1 MIASPL
7 RSERLVIDRLVP
19 DDSAA
24 LVAYK
29 NDPAVAEYQ
38 SWPMPFTDDDARRLI
53 TSDQLA
59 IRAGD
64 VLVGDLMVAAVAGIE
79 HALEIGITIAPGAQG
94 AGYASEAVRTV
105 AAAMFG
111 DARVRKLIAYV
122 DVDNAASLRLF
133 DRVGFRREGLLRES
147 FEQTGG
153 RFVDE
158 VLFGLT
164 RTEWSRPE
172 GDFDVIA
179 FDADDT
185 LWQSEDSFHASEK
198 LFVDLIRPF
207 VDDGI
212 DVKAALTAVE
222 RKNLSVFGYGVRA
235 FGLSMVETATSLAGD
250 RLPIAIAAELVEIT
264 RRMLTEPVHLLPGV
278 GSVLEQVG
286 ASHRLVLITKGDLI
300 HQTHKVEASGLAHH
314 FERIEIV
321 REKDPDVYARIVTQ
335 LGVPPQRFCMV
346 GNSVRSDVLPVLA
359 IGASAVHVPYH
370 LLWDL
375 EEAPQDHGHT
385 FAELAS
391 LADFPAWLTASTT
404 VPAP

>member
-1 MIASPL
+1 VISSPL
-7 RSERLVIDRLVP
+7 RSERLVIDRLVAT
-19 DDSAA
+19 DLAA

-38 SWPMPFTDDDARRLI
+38 SWPMPFTDGDASALI
-53 TSDQLA
+53 ASDQLGV
-59 IRAGD
+59 RAGSD
-64 VLVGDLMVAAVAGIE
+64 LVGDLMMAAVAGTD
-79 HALEIGITIAPGAQG
+79 HAFEIGVTIAPGAQG
-94 AGYASEAVRTV
+94 RGYASEAVRTV
-105 AAAMFG
+105 AEAMFA

-122 DVDNAASLRLF
+122 DVDNKASLRLF

-164 RTEWSRPE
+164 RTEWSRADS
-172 GDFDVIA
+172 DFDVIA

-185 LWQSEDSFHASEK
+185 LWQSEDSFHVSERV
-198 LFVDLIRPF
+198 FIDLITPY

-222 RKNLSVFGYGVRA
+222 RKNLGVFGYGVRA

-250 RLPIAIAAELVEIT
+250 RLPIAVAAELVEIT

-286 ASHRLVLITKGDLI
+286 DGHRLVLITKGDLI

-321 REKDPDVYARIVTQ
+321 LEKDPSVYARIVTE
-335 LGVPPQRFCMV
+335 LGVPPRRFCMV
-346 GNSVRSDVLPVLA
+346 GNSVRSDILPVLA

-391 LADFPAWLTASTT
+391 LTDLPAWLTASTT
-404 VPAP
+404 APMP

>member
-133 DRVGFRREGLLRES
+133 DRVGFRREGLLRNRS
-147 FEQTGG
+147 
-153 RFVDE
+153 
-158 VLFGLT
+158 
-164 RTEWSRPE
+164 SRP
-172 GDFDVIA
+172 A
-179 FDADDT
+179 A
-185 LWQSEDSFHASEK
+185 AS
-198 LFVDLIRPF
+198 
-207 VDDGI
+207 
-212 DVKAALTAVE
+212 
-222 RKNLSVFGYGVRA
+222 S
-235 FGLSMVETATSLAGD
+235 
-250 RLPIAIAAELVEIT
+250 T
-264 RRMLTEPVHLLPGV
+264 R
-278 GSVLEQVG
+278 
-286 ASHRLVLITKGDLI
+286 
-300 HQTHKVEASGLAHH
+300 
-314 FERIEIV
+314 
-321 REKDPDVYARIVTQ
+321 
-335 LGVPPQRFCMV
+335 CC
-346 GNSVRSDVLPVLA
+346 
-359 IGASAVHVPYH
+359 SA
-370 LLWDL
+370 
-375 EEAPQDHGHT
+375 
-385 FAELAS
+385 
-391 LADFPAWLTASTT
+391 
-404 VPAP
+404 

>member
-1 MIASPL
+1 M
-7 RSERLVIDRLVP
+7 IDRLVP
-19 DDSAA
+19 SDLAA

-29 NDPAVAEYQ
+29 NDPVVAEYQ
-38 SWPMPFTDDDARRLI
+38 SWPMPFTDDDAGALI
-53 TSDQLA
+53 AGDQLA

-64 VLVGDLMVAAVAGIE
+64 VLVGDLMIAAVAGSE
-79 HALEIGITIAPGAQG
+79 HAIELGITIAPGAQG
-94 AGYASEAVRTV
+94 TGYASEAIRTV
-105 AAAMFG
+105 AAALFD
-111 DARVRKLIAYV
+111 DASVRKLIAYV
-122 DVDNAASLRLF
+122 DVANVASLRLF
-133 DRVGFRREGLLRES
+133 DRAGFRREGLLRES

-164 RTEWSRPE
+164 RTEWSRADA
-172 GDFDVIA
+172 DFDVIA

-185 LWQSEDSFHASEK
+185 LWQSEDSFQRSERV
-198 LFVDLIRPF
+198 FIDLITPY

-222 RKNLSVFGYGVRA
+222 RKNLAVFGYGVRA

-250 RLPIAIAAELVEIT
+250 RLPIAVVAELVEIT
-264 RRMLTEPVHLLPGV
+264 RRMLTEPVHLLAGV

-286 ASHRLVLITKGDLI
+286 RGHRLVLITKGDLI
-300 HQTHKVEASGLAHH
+300 HQTHKVQASGLAHH

-321 REKDPDVYARIVTQ
+321 LEKDPDAYARIVTQ
-335 LGVPPQRFCMV
+335 LGVPPRRFCMV
-346 GNSVRSDVLPVLA
+346 GNSVRSDILPVLA

-385 FAELAS
+385 FAELES
-391 LADFPAWLTASTT
+391 LTDLPAWLTASTT
-404 VPAP
+404 APTP